1 MVMRCLISNHMLHIP
16 AIASITVAVA
26 ASLVAAE
33 TSSVDGA
40 AAAALA
46 PKDTLTQAFGSSF
59 AMILV
64 SEIGDKTFFIAAIL
78 AMRHDRRAVF
88 VGAAGALAAMTV
100 LSACIGLVLPAILPP
115 QYTRWAAIALFVF
128 FGCNLIREAT
138 QMFAKGEGL
147 GPSDELEEVEKE
159 LDESKENKNKIF
171 SIIAQAFVL
180 TFLAEWGDRSQ
191 ISTIALAAAR
201 DALGVT
207 FGGIIGHMCCTTVA
221 VLGGRALAGRVPE
234 RVVAAAGGALFI
246 VFAIHGVVAEFV

>member
-1 MVMRCLISNHMLHIP
+1 MLHIP
-16 AIASITVAVA
+16 AIASITVAVV

-33 TSSVDGA
+33 TSSGDGA
-40 AAAALA
+40 AAAALGA
-46 PKDTLTQAFGSSF
+46 KHQDTLTQAFGSSF

-88 VGAAGALAAMTV
+88 LGAAGALAAMTV

-201 DALGVT
+201 SPLGVT

-221 VLGGRALAGRVPE
+221 VLGGRALAGRIPE
-234 RVVAAAGGALFI
+234 RIIVAAGGALFI
-246 VFAIHGVVAEFV
+246 VFAIHGVVAEIL